1 MQLTEEAQSSRPKL
15 ERWLDEFSERYSQAV
30 VAASLAVAVFGPFL
44 FKWPFL
50 GSSGVRGSLYRALGL
65 MVAASPCALAVAPLA
80 YATAISAC
88 ARKGILL
95 KGGEVLDALAVCDTV
110 AFDKTGTLT
119 TGELICKAIEP
130 LRGHGLQEPCCI
142 PSCETEALAVAT
154 ALERGA
160 IHPIARAVVDHSQ
173 GKELPAVEIDDFEA
187 IPGEGLMAN
196 VSNLEAG
203 DKALHKARL
212 GSLEFI
218 TSSCTS
224 SWESLKIKEA
234 ASASAYSRK
243 LVRAALSVDKKV

>member
-1 MQLTEEAQSSRPKL
+1 LSDHDHLQPSTIL
-15 ERWLDEFSERYSQAV
+15 
-30 VAASLAVAVFGPFL
+30 
-44 FKWPFL
+44 
-50 GSSGVRGSLYRALGL
+50 
-65 MVAASPCALAVAPLA
+65 PLA
-80 YATAISAC
+80 TKWIHRWEDFFKFSVQ
-88 ARKGILL
+88 GILL

-196 VSNLEAG
+196 VSNLEV
-203 DKALHKARL
+203 H
-212 GSLEFI
+212 FHPPP
-218 TSSCTS
+218 
-224 SWESLKIKEA
+224 
-234 ASASAYSRK
+234 
-243 LVRAALSVDKKV
+243 